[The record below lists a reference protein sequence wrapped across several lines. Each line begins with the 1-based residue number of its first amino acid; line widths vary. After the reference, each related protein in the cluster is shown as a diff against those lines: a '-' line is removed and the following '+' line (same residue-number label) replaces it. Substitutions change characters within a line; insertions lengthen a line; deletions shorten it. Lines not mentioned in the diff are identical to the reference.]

1 MKGALQLTIM
11 LSRVMEQTK
20 VYSEKNNNNKLEVG
34 PRMKEWGNKFHWNE
48 VFFESFHKITC
59 LVKCKLSV

>member
-11 LSRVMEQTK
+11 LSRLMVQRNIR
-20 VYSEKNNNNKLEVG
+20 KNNNNKPEVG

-48 VFFESFHKITC
+48 VFFESFHNLTF
-59 LVKCKLSV
+59 LVNCKLSV